1 MEIPLKTRNKA
12 TIYDPAT
19 SLLGIFPE
27 KNIIRRDTCIPMFIA
42 AVFTIT
48 RTWKQPRCPLTS
60 ERIKMLW
67 HKNNGILLLIHKKE

>member
-19 SLLGIFPE
+19 SPLGIFPE
-27 KNIIRRDTCIPMFIA
+27 KTIIRRDTCIPMFIA

-60 ERIKMLW
+60 EWIKMLW
-67 HKNNGILLLIHKKE
+67 HKNNGILLSHKKE